1 MTCSGGFRTWKP
13 PGLPLQSG
21 HSVLQTNL
29 RKPPFFNGGLPF
41 IVWKPACRR
50 LPWRSKMIKVPLT
63 VVGAEQLKAELQH
76 NKRQAAVEK
85 RRLAKVRL

>member
-13 PGLPLQSG
+13 PGFAATIGAFRSTDEPSQAA
-21 HSVLQTNL
+21 V
-29 RKPPFFNGGLPF
+29 FNGGLPF

-63 VVGAEQLKAELQH
+63 VVGAEQLKAELQTP
-76 NKRQAAVEK
+76 EK
-85 RRLAKVRL
+85 RGASE